1 MSLLEG
7 IHTCRSE
14 LSPAEKR
21 VADVVLDD
29 PDRAMRL
36 PMAIADEA
44 ASIEAMTYSMASWV
58 LAWAAA
64 IAL

>member
-36 PMAIADEA
+36 PMARLARRNGAGTSVSPLA
-44 ASIEAMTYSMASWV
+44 AMRGPAKR
-58 LAWAAA
+58 
-64 IAL
+64 